1 MLDAYTYQGSVGF
14 MTFTGM
20 IEHPIAFNL
29 VLAPWVDPEERDMAA
44 KAIMSFLADTAL
56 RKLEIENGNMSNMED
71 DDDECD

>member
-29 VLAPWVDPEERDMAA
+29 VLAPWVDPEEREMAA
-44 KAIMSFLADTAL
+44 KAIMSFLANEAL
-56 RKLEIENGNMSNMED
+56 RKLEIENSNMED
-71 DDDECD
+71 DDDERD